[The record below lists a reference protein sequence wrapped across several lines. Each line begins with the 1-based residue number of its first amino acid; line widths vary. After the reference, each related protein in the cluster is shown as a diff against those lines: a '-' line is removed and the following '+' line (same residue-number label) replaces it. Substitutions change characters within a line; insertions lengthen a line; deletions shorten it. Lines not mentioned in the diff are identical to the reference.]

1 MVVNIYGAD
10 PPRRTLKP
18 PPLRYANQPL
28 LQRLNGEWLSLCAVG
43 GIHARC
49 TADSVSVSADS
60 GQPGNSLRCSRLWA
74 ALDEKKLPGSWYP
87 CSYLTVR
94 EYGVNTGA
102 TASSN
107 QSKIGGL
114 VNIWPLS
121 PPPGAL
127 YNRPCCSIPLSDA
140 NQLPLQRLQIAAS
153 HESSPARS
161 YP

>member
-1 MVVNIYGAD
+1 MGLTP

-18 PPLRYANQPL
+18 PLLRYANQPL
-28 LQRLNGEWLSLCAVG
+28 LQRLTASGCRYVLLAVFMHAAPRIPFPLALIVDSRV
-43 GIHARC
+43 IHCDVA
-49 TADSVSVSADS
+49 AY
-60 GQPGNSLRCSRLWA
+60 GRLWTK
-74 ALDEKKLPGSWYP
+74 KKLPGSWYP